1 MLRRLGVFAGAFDI
15 AAAVAVAGT
24 GADTERLV
32 RDLAREALVH
42 VERGSGAL
50 RVRLLRTVRDL
61 ALSEL
66 SAAELADARRRHREW
81 YAARWRG
88 TELHDELVQALRR
101 DHDDYLAALRS
112 ALQDGSSGVGDL
124 AVTLT
129 YLWNWTEAYAPG
141 LRWTQRVLD
150 SGRLRPI
157 DRARVQTQRAAML
170 LRTDRQ
176 AASDALDEAIPVLL
190 ARGEPTWLV
199 SAYNVRAVERNDA
212 GKLWSALAAAS
223 DAVLWARRDALPR
236 LPEALGL
243 LAGVQAAIG
252 GDEDPLATA
261 EEAWALVRDT
271 GSATDLVP
279 VVGNVSQAL
288 TEAGAGERAL
298 ALLIE
303 AMEEVRRRWAGE
315 PPLVMSL
322 NAGWAA
328 LGADE
333 PLQALG
339 FFKALLAGRPD
350 GEPDRWGVEA
360 FAGAGCA
367 LVAVGSVDALRVLDG
382 ALELADRFGLVLTPW
397 QMSRVEQA
405 RLEAVAAA
413 TSATAPLP
421 ESTAA
426 LATELN
432 SLVRAAAT

>member
-1 MLRRLGVFAGAFDI
+1 
-15 AAAVAVAGT
+15 
-24 GADTERLV
+24 
-32 RDLAREALVH
+32 
-42 VERGSGAL
+42 
-50 RVRLLRTVRDL
+50 
-61 ALSEL
+61 
-66 SAAELADARRRHREW
+66 
-81 YAARWRG
+81 
-88 TELHDELVQALRR
+88 
-101 DHDDYLAALRS
+101 
-112 ALQDGSSGVGDL
+112 
-124 AVTLT
+124 
-129 YLWNWTEAYAPG
+129 
-141 LRWTQRVLD
+141 
-150 SGRLRPI
+150 
-157 DRARVQTQRAAML
+157 ML

-405 RLEAVAAA
+405 RLEAVAAP
-413 TSATAPLP
+413 SATAPLP
-421 ESTAA
+421 ELTAA

-432 SLVRAAAT
+432 SLVRAATA